1 MSGAQVQLEAGGTF
15 VQNPQHTL
23 FSRKY
28 DTREVYVAE
37 SFEVPFDRS
46 VPAFG
51 STASARIPPKGELVR
66 RLTVRSVLPQ
76 LYTPLGPGYV
86 YPQYSD
92 TVDGGVY
99 VETST
104 LAIQPGDFVGYF
116 NTQFLSAWATN
127 FVGYSNL
134 SVAYDSTLNKFVFT
148 GVYSNIF
155 FQNEGSASF
164 WGFDI
169 RSPDF
174 FTASG
179 YPAYNFT
186 GGTLTAPLTLVQA
199 GWIRGFTPPPS
210 NGFSY
215 VDSVATKLIKSATL
229 TVGGQTIDR
238 LTSERLY
245 LEQDLGVAYEN
256 QAALTIL
263 EGKNDTSVI
272 STPREYYTKLTFNMD
287 TLNMSELYRND
298 VRVDIEYEKFE
309 NLAQNLITTNSLTD
323 GASYLNTQWKSLLGI
338 SSTARVHS
346 MIFYK
351 KYVIYVVRV
360 DVFYRF
366 YFYDTTKPVGIA
378 SSWSYWMD
386 PTNYGNTNISRP
398 YVIGQTIYYV
408 PTGTYIASVSITD
421 MLTGTAVVTYG
432 PTFLENKYYIF
443 NNQQVYLAGSIYGIT
458 SDARYLYILP
468 VVNMLTFG
476 SNTAAFIQD
485 NRFTISSNVSVTFN
499 VYSIATNQLIVSD
512 NNAILSY
519 VNTYT
524 QSPPLGVT
532 KNPATIISE
541 TKIGSNVIV
550 VSNVAYTY
558 TSNSDPASITISRVG
573 GNNSTTIWLRYDT
586 TKTITSY
593 SSYDYL
599 TWPDTNAPKSW
610 YDITKSYNAIQS
622 VLYPISDGRYIYTSN
637 GSDFLKVD
645 TQNFLDIA
653 SYSNVN
659 VGSIS
664 PAPTL
669 PGFFYEPNATD
680 GRYIYFRTA
689 FNTTRTATFIRYD
702 STKDIT
708 SPSAYESFTYTSGP
722 LYASVLAIIPI
733 GFDGKSIYYVG
744 GNLET
749 TVAPPTPTTPATLSI
764 IRVDSTTFTVT
775 DWIAF
780 DGNGGAQSSKGPIV
794 NTIPINLTTYSTGGI
809 SASPVMTVGSR
820 YIYIGEQWAGGNQTF
835 TDFIQFDPLTM
846 SNVLSSS
853 SIITKYE
860 KYTAPPKTGKML
872 YGQTDVETFT
882 IQQGAQTSEFQLRF
896 LNPVR
901 ELWISVDAPC
911 VIRRLILRL
920 NGEVLVDDDQVTTK
934 TIRAFESHSC
944 VSNVAVVNFALD
956 PETPT
961 PSGSLNMS
969 RIASPM
975 LEIQLVDMPTAA
987 ANVRVYSKSF
997 NVFQANNGTGGL
1009 LFNSAF

>member
-1 MSGAQVQLEAGGTF
+1 MSGAQVQLKAGGTF
-15 VQNPQHTL
+15 VQDPQHTL

-37 SFEVPFDRS
+37 SFEVPFDKS

-51 STASARIPPKGELVR
+51 SSASARIPPKGDLLR

-92 TVDGGVY
+92 EVDGGVY
-99 VETST
+99 VQTNT

-134 SVAYDSTLNKFVFT
+134 NVAYDSTLNKFVFT

-245 LEQDLGVAYEN
+245 LEQDLGFAYEN

-338 SSTARVHS
+338 SSVVRVQS

-351 KYVIYVVRV
+351 KYIIYLIGQGI
-360 DVFYRF
+360 DYTFW
-366 YFYDTTKPVGIA
+366 FYDTTKPVGVA
-378 SSWSYWMD
+378 SSWTSWRTVYSYF
-386 PTNYGNTNISRP
+386 GAIGRP
-398 YVIGQTIYYV
+398 YTIGGTLYYTDDAHLISV
-408 PTGTYIASVSITD
+408 PIAD
-421 MLTGTAVVTYG
+421 MLAGTAVLTHG
-432 PTFLENKYYIF
+432 PIYLENKYKSF
-443 NNQQVYLAGSIYGIT
+443 NEFVGVSGSVNGIV
-458 SDARYLYILP
+458 SDARYVYINYY
-468 VVNMLTFG
+468 VNMISFG
-476 SNTAAFIQD
+476 SNSATLFD
-485 NRFTISSNVSVTFN
+485 GNWFTTDSNASVTFN
-499 VYSIATNQLIVSD
+499 VYSIATTQLIASD
-512 NNAILSY
+512 NTEVLNY

-524 QSPPLGVT
+524 PSAPGGVT
-532 KNPATIISE
+532 KNSATIISE

-558 TSNSDPASITISRVG
+558 TSNGQPAPQTFTRILSNGTS
-573 GNNSTTIWLRYDT
+573 IWLRYDT
-586 TKTITSY
+586 TQPITSY

-599 TWPDTNAPKSW
+599 TWPGTGAPKSIF
-610 YDITKSYNAIQS
+610 DITGQFGAS
-622 VLYPISDGRYIYTSN
+622 VTAFYPTTDGRYIYTSN
-637 GSDFLKVD
+637 PYLQKVD
-645 TQNFLDIA
+645 TQSFLSLS
-653 SYSNVN
+653 SYTYFDTNTLSPRPNLTSFFRVPN
-659 VGSIS
+659 IS
-664 PAPTL
+664 
-669 PGFFYEPNATD
+669 D
-680 GRYIYFRTA
+680 GRYIYFLTT
-689 FNTTRTATFIRYD
+689 FNTSRTATFIRYD
-702 STKDIT
+702 STKNIT
-708 SPSAYESFTYTSGP
+708 SPSAYSSFTYTSGP
-722 LYASVLAIIPI
+722 LYTQNMDASPI
-733 GFDGKSIYYVG
+733 GFDGKSIYYVVG
-744 GNLET
+744 SWSSGLT
-749 TVAPPTPTTPATLSI
+749 FLTAMSF

-775 DWIAF
+775 DWIEF
-780 DGNGGAQSSKGPIV
+780 NGNGTATSSNGPIT
-794 NTIPINLTTYSTGGI
+794 NTITFTGTEGVPTPTLASVGTPIM
-809 SASPVMTVGSR
+809 AVGSR
-820 YIYIGEQWAGGNQTF
+820 YIYIGEKWGGGFQTF

-860 KYTAPPKTGKML
+860 KYATPPKTGKML

-896 LNPVR
+896 INPVR

>member
-23 FSRKY
+23 FSRTY
-28 DTREVYVAE
+28 DTREVYIAE
-37 SFEVPFDRS
+37 SFEIPFDKS

-51 STASARIPPKGELVR
+51 GSVSARIPPKGDLVR

-92 TVDGGVY
+92 AVDGGVY
-99 VETST
+99 VQTNT

-134 SVAYDSTLNKFVFT
+134 NVAYDSTLNKFVFT

-164 WGFDI
+164 WGFDV

-174 FTASG
+174 VTATG

-256 QAALTIL
+256 QAGLTIL
-263 EGKNDTSVI
+263 EGKNDTSVV

-309 NLAQNLITTNSLTD
+309 NLAASPILSNGFLDGASYVTSNLQAITADGTQNFDPVWAIGWKNYVIMGPVLNNSFRFYNEDDGTFYKWTPGSGTGALITTNGGTLYGST
-323 GASYLNTQWKSLLGI
+323 GTYLRKALISTILS
-338 SSTARVHS
+338 SSTTPWTNSTYSFFSAFPSNGDANGNIGTIITDARYAYIEYLVNYFIIGS
-346 MIFYK
+346 TYTSWVSGSLDGTQKIWT
-351 KYVIYVVRV
+351 VV
-360 DVFYRF
+360 YRF
-366 YFYDTTKPVGIA
+366 YNKTAPLSGSDQTALANFWTSYAGAFSSAVISSMNQSGSDVLVTGTLTYPVA
-378 SSWSYWMD
+378 R
-386 PTNYGNTNISRP
+386 PGNTP
-398 YVIGQTIYYV
+398 GLDVH
-408 PTGTYIASVSITD
+408 
-421 MLTGTAVVTYG
+421 
-432 PTFLENKYYIF
+432 
-443 NNQQVYLAGSIYGIT
+443 
-458 SDARYLYILP
+458 
-468 VVNMLTFG
+468 
-476 SNTAAFIQD
+476 
-485 NRFTISSNVSVTFN
+485 
-499 VYSIATNQLIVSD
+499 
-512 NNAILSY
+512 
-519 VNTYT
+519 
-524 QSPPLGVT
+524 
-532 KNPATIISE
+532 KNLM
-541 TKIGSNVIV
+541 
-550 VSNVAYTY
+550 
-558 TSNSDPASITISRVG
+558 
-573 GNNSTTIWLRYDT
+573 WMRYDT
-586 TKTITSY
+586 TAGFNSS
-593 SSYDYL
+593 SSYTYTLTSGGLPASVKDVFPTYYEQAALTNTAYYL
-599 TWPDTNAPKSW
+599 
-610 YDITKSYNAIQS
+610 
-622 VLYPISDGRYIYTSN
+622 G
-637 GSDFLKVD
+637 
-645 TQNFLDIA
+645 
-653 SYSNVN
+653 
-659 VGSIS
+659 
-664 PAPTL
+664 PT
-669 PGFFYEPNATD
+669 FD
-680 GRYIYFRTA
+680 GRYIYFATESPYIAKLDTQSFLSTTA
-689 FNTTRTATFIRYD
+689 YTQVNGASIIPNPVLNTDGPWISDGRYLYTGSSSSRGSTGTFSRYD
-702 STKDIT
+702 STKSI
-708 SPSAYESFTYTSGP
+708 SQQASWEFYTGDTAIR
-722 LYASVLAIIPI
+722 ASDFEFSNPC
-733 GFDGKSIYYVG
+733 GFDGKYIYYHTSSAVQ
-744 GNLET
+744 NPLFPET
-749 TVAPPTPTTPATLSI
+749 DFSRKTLWHKYDTTKPFDATSSWEWIDFRINDDNTLAITGSDGSSPQI
-764 IRVDSTTFTVT
+764 TMLAHRT
-775 DWIAF
+775 D
-780 DGNGGAQSSKGPIV
+780 
-794 NTIPINLTTYSTGGI
+794 LTTSSLDYNAVIRRMRFIT
-809 SASPVMTVGSR
+809 GSR
-820 YIYIGEQWAGGNQTF
+820 YIYITELDGRGYQVTLQ
-835 TDFIQFDPLTM
+835 DFIQYNPVTM
-846 SNVLSSS
+846 SNVFSSS
-853 SIITKYE
+853 SIIAKYE
-860 KYTAPPKTGKML
+860 KYTTPPKTGKML

-882 IQQGAQTSEFQLRF
+882 IQKGAQTSEFQLRF

-920 NGEVLVDDDQVTTK
+920 NGEILVDDDQVTTK
-934 TIRAFESHSC
+934 TIRAFESHTYVS
-944 VSNVAVVNFALD
+944 SNVAVINFALD

-969 RIASPM
+969 RIASPV
-975 LEIQLVDMPTAA
+975 LEVQLVNAPAAA

>member
-15 VQNPQHTL
+15 VQDPQHTL

-37 SFEVPFDRS
+37 SFEIPFDKS

-51 STASARIPPKGELVR
+51 GSVSTRIPQKGELVR
-66 RLTVRSVLPQ
+66 RLTVRSELPQ

-92 TVDGGVY
+92 EVDGGVY
-99 VETST
+99 VQTNT

-134 SVAYDSTLNKFVFT
+134 NVAYDSTLNKFVFT

-164 WGFDI
+164 WGFDV

-174 FTASG
+174 VTANG

-186 GGTLTAPLTLVQA
+186 GGTLTAQLTLVQA
-199 GWIRGFTPPPS
+199 GWIRGFTPPPTT
-210 NGFSY
+210 GFSY

-245 LEQDLGVAYEN
+245 LEQDFGVAYEN
-256 QAALTIL
+256 QAGLTIL
-263 EGKNDTSVI
+263 EGKNDTSVV

-309 NLAQNLITTNSLTD
+309 NLAQNLITTNSITD

-338 SSTARVHS
+338 PSDSAAGRVQS

-351 KYVIYVVRV
+351 KYIIYLVGAGS
-360 DVFYRF
+360 DYTFW
-366 YFYDTTKPVGIA
+366 FYDTTKPVGVA
-378 SSWSYWMD
+378 SSWTSWT
-386 PTNYGNTNISRP
+386 TNYPYFGAIGRP
-398 YVIGQTIYYV
+398 YTIGGTMYYTDDAHLVSV
-408 PTGTYIASVSITD
+408 PIAD
-421 MLTGTAVVTYG
+421 MLTGTAVPTHG
-432 PTFLENKYYIF
+432 PIYLENKYISLGA
-443 NNQQVYLAGSIYGIT
+443 QVGVSGSVNGIV
-458 SDARYLYILP
+458 SDARYIYISYL
-468 VVNMLTFG
+468 VNMISFG
-476 SNTAAFIQD
+476 SNSAAL
-485 NRFTISSNVSVTFN
+485 FTSNWFTTDSNASVTFN
-499 VYSIATNQLIVSD
+499 VYSIATTQLIASD
-512 NNAILSY
+512 NAAVLSY

-524 QSPPLGVT
+524 PGAPGGVT
-532 KNPATIISE
+532 KNSATIISE

-558 TSNSDPASITISRVG
+558 TSNGQPAPQTFGRIASNG
-573 GNNSTTIWLRYDT
+573 TTIWLRYDT
-586 TKTITSY
+586 TKPITTY

-599 TWPDTNAPKSW
+599 SWSGTGAPKSW
-610 YDITKSYNAIQS
+610 FDITNQFFAFVSTF
-622 VLYPISDGRYIYTSN
+622 YPTSDGRYIYTSN
-637 GSDFLKVD
+637 PYFQKVD
-645 TQNFLDIA
+645 TQNFLDIGSYTYFNTATLAPVPSLA
-653 SYSNVN
+653 SYFRV
-659 VGSIS
+659 
-664 PAPTL
+664 
-669 PGFFYEPNATD
+669 PNASD
-680 GRYIYFRTA
+680 GRYIYFLTT
-689 FNTTRTATFIRYD
+689 FNTSRTATFIRYD
-702 STKDIT
+702 STKNIN
-708 SPSAYESFTYTSGP
+708 SPSAYSSFTYTAGP
-722 LYASVLAIIPI
+722 LYTQNMDAAPI
-733 GFDGKSIYYVG
+733 GFDGKSIYYIVG
-744 GNLET
+744 SYHNPSSLLT
-749 TVAPPTPTTPATLSI
+749 FLTAMSF

-775 DWIAF
+775 DWIEF
-780 DGNGGAQSSKGPIV
+780 KGNGTATSSNGPIT
-794 NTIPINLTTYSTGGI
+794 NTITFTGTEGYPPVLASVGVPIM
-809 SASPVMTVGSR
+809 AVGSR
-820 YIYIGEQWAGGNQTF
+820 YIYIGEKWGGGFQSF

-860 KYTAPPKTGKML
+860 KYATPPKTGKML

-882 IQQGAQTSEFQLRF
+882 IQPGAQTSEFQLRF

-920 NGEVLVDDDQVTTK
+920 NGEVLVDDDQVTTQ

-969 RIASPM
+969 RIATPM
-975 LEIQLVDMPTAA
+975 LEIQLASVPTAV